1 MIQVGTN
8 LDITDNSGARVV
20 KCVKV
25 LDKTKQSTGYTGTLC
40 IVSVKSLIRKQKS
53 KVKKGH
59 MYRAIVCETKR
70 MKPRADGSLLRCS
83 RNTVILLSLQNNPI
97 GSRIQGL
104 TPYELRVKNH
114 MKLLSLSLANI

>member
-25 LDKTKQSTGYTGTLC
+25 LDKTKQSNGYPGTVC
-40 IVSVKSLIRKQKS
+40 VVSVKTLVRKQKS

-59 MYRAIVCETKR
+59 LYKAVVCETKK
-70 MKPRADGSLLRCS
+70 MGGRADGSQMNCS
-83 RNTVILLSLQNNPI
+83 RNTAVLLSPQQTPL
-97 GSRIQGL
+97 GSRIQGI
-104 TPYELRVKNH
+104 TPYELRMKKNIQNFFRYH
-114 MKLLSLSLANI
+114 

>member
-25 LDKTKQSTGYTGTLC
+25 LDKTKQSNGYPGTVC
-40 IVSVKSLIRKQKS
+40 VVSVKTLVRKQKS

-59 MYRAIVCETKR
+59 LYKAVVCETK
-70 MKPRADGSLLRCS
+70 KNG
-83 RNTVILLSLQNNPI
+83 RNTHQRQPL
-97 GSRIQGL
+97 
-104 TPYELRVKNH
+104 H
-114 MKLLSLSLANI
+114 C